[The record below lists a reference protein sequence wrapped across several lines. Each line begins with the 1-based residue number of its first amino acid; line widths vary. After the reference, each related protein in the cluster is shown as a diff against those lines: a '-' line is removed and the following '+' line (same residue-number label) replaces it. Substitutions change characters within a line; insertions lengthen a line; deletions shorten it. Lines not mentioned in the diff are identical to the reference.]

1 MNIYAYNTHYKITDY
16 RLGSHYNDLEKML
29 SIYDET
35 RHKRD
40 TKFYYNEDTRELYIP
55 RGFDEK
61 TLSDLLDRPIN
72 YMSADARPKRISFT
86 MKLPPRDDVQKESI
100 RFLTGKDEY
109 AYMADVHQAVLS
121 LPGGGGKTYSAIAA
135 MCIYGVKT
143 MIVTHTID
151 IRDQWVKRFK
161 EYTNLTDKSIAIIDG
176 SSKLVDCLQGKSRAS
191 FNNASCYLVVHR
203 TLDNFMSENG
213 IEALDKVMHKLG
225 IGLKIIDECH
235 KEFTNTLMIDY
246 ATNVWKTFYLTATF
260 KRSMVDDKLFQ
271 TSFNRVHKLYKNT
284 EEMGQERNVYYIIDE
299 FCSNISHIE
308 VAGMYVRKMFSSYR
322 YIDTE
327 LEYGDILDHVDR
339 WLRWFYIDRGE
350 IGKTYIISPKKSSC
364 EVMYKLAKQT
374 LPDKKVCIHNSDSK
388 VDDLSEYDIICA
400 TFKMVGTG
408 NDLDGLRM
416 IINTEPIGSD
426 ANIDQLVHRL
436 MRGKD
441 NSNAYYIEPIDKRVP
456 NIVNMLKRRKR
467 VLKKFVKHILHINE

>member
-1 MNIYAYNTHYKITDY
+1 MEIYAYNTHYEVTNY
-16 RLGSHYNDLEKML
+16 NLGSHYELEKQL
-29 SIYDET
+29 STYDEIY
-35 RHKRD
+35 HKRD
-40 TKFYYNEDTRELYIP
+40 DKFYYDDETKTLYLP
-55 RGFDEK
+55 RGFDDAK
-61 TLSDLLDRPIN
+61 LSDILKRPIN
-72 YMSADARPKRISFT
+72 YVDLKTKPKRISFSMIT
-86 MKLPPRDDVQKESI
+86 PPRNDVQKESI

-109 AYMADVHQAVLS
+109 SYMKDVSQAVLS

-135 MCIYGVKT
+135 MSIYGVKT
-143 MIVTHTID
+143 IVITHTVD
-151 IRDQWVKRFK
+151 IRDQWVERFK
-161 EYTNLTDKSIAIIDG
+161 EYTNLSESSIEIIDG
-176 SSKLVDCLQGKSRAS
+176 SAKLVNCLNGKSRAS

-203 TLDNFMSENG
+203 TLDMFMKENG
-213 IEALDKVMHKLG
+213 IKALDKVMRKLG

-235 KEFTNTLMIDY
+235 KEFANTLMIDY

-260 KRSMVDDKLFQ
+260 KRSIADDKLFQ

-284 EEMGQERNVYYIIDE
+284 EEMGQTRNVYYIIDE
-299 FCSNISHIE
+299 FCTNISQVEI
-308 VAGMYVRKMFSSYR
+308 AGMIVKKMFNAYR

-327 LEYGDILDHVDR
+327 LEYGDILDHVYK
-339 WLRWFYIDRGE
+339 WLKWFYIDRGE
-350 IGKTYIISPKKSSC
+350 DGKCYIISPKKSSC

-374 LPDKKVCIHNSDSK
+374 LPDKKICIHNSDGK
-388 VDDLSEYDIICA
+388 IDDLSEYDVICA

-441 NSNAYYIEPIDKRVP
+441 TRNAYYIEPIDKRIP

-467 VLKKFVKHILHINE
+467 VMKKFVKHILHVND